1 MRLSPALNHGSGEL
15 YASNIVD
22 ASMIPPKGQPNAS
35 YGGGYRMRL
44 AVTGSTLPSFRGP
57 DRRFVTSVA
66 TTSGRPFERRSR
78 HRQARPPTR
87 LPAS

>member
-44 AVTGSTLPSFRGP
+44 
-57 DRRFVTSVA
+57 
-66 TTSGRPFERRSR
+66 
-78 HRQARPPTR
+78 
-87 LPAS
+87 